1 MKVNMKKILN
11 RIERIHFYENDRN
24 SPEDIVFPSCLT
36 SLAGGIGMDVKR
48 HVTEDGWTQR
58 RLYFDLLAY
67 TGMGFGLLWHP
78 DHCCSCLDLTQVND
92 SHNETIERGFRG
104 IGCGVR
110 IMENTPETREEIRKM
125 LVDSIDAGRPAIAFG
140 MVEPPESGLVC
151 GYEEDGGILL
161 GYDAF
166 QDQFPCEK
174 KENAMVVLRNWA
186 KVWKFA
192 FVHGTPN
199 PVDRDAG
206 DFRREV
212 AAHGVKIMEKNESQG
227 YLAGQAAYRAWRD
240 YVSDNSLPAAEL
252 RARHRLHHLLVGNL
266 AETRYFTGVYLA
278 ESPNKSPAARAG
290 EIFREIH
297 DLCWKIWG
305 VLGKYGDSE
314 ESLSE
319 KFVLPENRARIA
331 EYIDEISKLDQAAL
345 QYLKEACK

>member
-1 MKVNMKKILN
+1 MRKLSDQV
-11 RIERIHFYENDRN
+11 ERVHFYENDRN

-36 SLAGGIGMDVKR
+36 SLAGGIGLDVGR

-67 TGMGFGLLWHP
+67 TGMGFGLLWHR
-78 DHCCSCLDLTQVND
+78 DGCCSCLDLTQVND
-92 SHNETIERGFRG
+92 SHDETVERGFRG

-125 LVDSIDAGRPAIAFG
+125 LIDSIDAGRPVIAFG

-151 GYEEDGGILL
+151 GYEEDGGVLL

-166 QDQFPCEK
+166 QNQFPCEK
-174 KENAMVVLRNWA
+174 NESGMVVLRNWT
-186 KVWKFA
+186 KIWKFA
-192 FVHGTPN
+192 FVHGTPT

-212 AAHGVKIMEKNESQG
+212 AAHGVKIMEKTESRG
-227 YLAGQAAYRAWRD
+227 YPAGQAAYRAWRD
-240 YVSDNSLPAAEL
+240 YVSENSLPPEEI

-266 AETRYFTGVYLA
+266 AEARYFTGVYLA
-278 ESPNKSPAARAG
+278 ESPKESPAARAG
-290 EIFREIH
+290 ELFREIH
-297 DLCWKIWG
+297 DRCWKIWG
-305 VLGKYGDSE
+305 VLGEYGEPE

-331 EYIDEISKLDQAAL
+331 EYIDEIARLEQTAVSWLKKAA
-345 QYLKEACK
+345 K